1 MAFAWRLGICNK
13 KMLKTAFFQGLL
25 LISTWLLSTDSCS
38 GIREGKL
45 DFATCGLVQGTIA
58 LSSLRISSEMQM
70 SGSNHRCKRIDS
82 EILVEVLRKAN
93 CYLFIFLCITHM
105 CVITYLHTHAC
116 MGAHESVC
124 GGHNLTGSVYLSH
137 FLLHGL
143 GKKIGSSRWARSSL
157 IQLDW
162 LTNTSQGSFFSF
174 SLSFFIKNN
183 NSLFEEHSQ

>member
-25 LISTWLLSTDSCS
+25 LISTCLLSTDSCS

-45 DFATCGLVQGTIA
+45 GFATCGMVQGTIA
-58 LSSLRISSEMQM
+58 LSSLRIWSEMQM
-70 SGSNHRCKRIDS
+70 SGSNCRCKRIDS
-82 EILVEVLRKAN
+82 EVLVEVLRKAN
-93 CYLFIFLCITHM
+93 CYLFIFLCIIHM
-105 CVITYLHTHAC
+105 CVFTYLHTHAC
-116 MGAHESVC
+116 IGAHEPVC
-124 GGHNLTGSVYLSH
+124 GGHNLTGSVYFSH

-143 GKKIGSSRWARSSL
+143 GKKIGSSHWAWSSL

-174 SLSFFIKNN
+174 SLS
-183 NSLFEEHSQ
+183 L